1 MAEVVV
7 EEYNDMCVCGF
18 HVYQDVWRPVIGD
31 NPRDP
36 YAVVVIKSRAGI
48 VGHVPHNL
56 SALCSVF
63 IRRSGAVYC
72 IVTGTRQYS
81 RDLPQGGMEIPCKY
95 RFVSNGKDLKK
106 FEAS

>member
-1 MAEVVV
+1 MIG
-7 EEYNDMCVCGF
+7 EELRCQREE
-18 HVYQDVWRPVIGD
+18 H

-36 YAVVVIKSRAGI
+36 YAVVVIKPRAGI
-48 VGHVPHNL
+48 VGHVPRYL